1 MTRQFPTVLRGGLAA
16 ALALTSLAGCSLH
29 AEPTPPTKP
38 ATSTVYAGYVLLA
51 ETPAGSTA
59 AFARVIVDPGRDCPA
74 LAGAGTERIETTPRK
89 NPHGFSVKVC
99 EARYP
104 FGRSLTVEGGPRLP
118 VAVEAPSRIA
128 VLGDSGCKP
137 KDQAGCGLDDPEWP
151 FPVLARAAAANKPDL
166 VLHVGD
172 YNYRG
177 TPSGFKVTV
186 DGKEVQNWYYDAGDG
201 AEPSEKCG
209 LPGPY
214 YSQNSKGNPDADQWE
229 AWWLDFFQPAGD
241 LLTAA
246 PWVFTRGNHE
256 LCSHAGPGWFYFL
269 DASSELPE
277 GGPEGGGRQLACPSQ
292 GGAQVGDNPALPH
305 LQLVEPQ
312 VLHLGDLDLVV
323 IDSANACDQL
333 PGLVDVY
340 ERQLLAAAKRLRGPS
355 EARQV
360 WLMSHRPVWGVADAS
375 APLYGCD
382 GQPETGPPPPYGE
395 LNQTLQCALRGEAG
409 DALLPRLDQ
418 ILAGHMHRFEALS
431 FTAPTRRPPTLIVG
445 NSGVAEDPGPPNGAF
460 AQSVDGAPAA
470 GFSVDQFG
478 YLELTRDGH
487 GTWQGAMVAVD
498 GAAAWAPFLAPC
510 ATPAT
515 ADQALC
521 VKPLPSA
528 K

>member
-1 MTRQFPTVLRGGLAA
+1 MRRRLSPILRGAFWA
-16 ALALTSLAGCSLH
+16 VLALVFLARLSLC
-29 AEPTPPTKP
+29 AEPAP
-38 ATSTVYAGYVLLA
+38 ARPAVYAAYVLLA
-51 ETPAGSTA
+51 ESPAGSTS
-59 AFARVIVDPGRDCPA
+59 AFARVIVDPGRECPA
-74 LAGAGTERIETTPRK
+74 LIGTGTERIATTPRR
-89 NPHGFSVKVC
+89 NPHGFTVKVC

-104 FGRSLTVEGGPRLP
+104 FGRSLAVEEGPRLP
-118 VAVEAPSRIA
+118 VVAEAPSRIA
-128 VLGDSGCKP
+128 VFGDSGCKP
-137 KDQAGCGLDDPEWP
+137 KDQQGCGLDDPQWP
-151 FPVLARAAAANKPDL
+151 FPVLARTAAANRPDL

-186 DGKEVQNWYYDAGDG
+186 DGQQVQRWYYDAGDG

-214 YSQNSKGNPDADQWE
+214 LSQNSTGNPDADTWE

-246 PWVFTRGNHE
+246 PWIFTRGNHE

-277 GGPEGGGRQLACPSQ
+277 GGGRQLACPSQ
-292 GGAQVGDNPALPH
+292 DGEGPALPH

-312 VLHLGDLDLVV
+312 VLHLGGLDLVV

-333 PGLVDVY
+333 PGLTDVY
-340 ERQLLAAAKRLRGPS
+340 ERQLLAAAKRLRGPD
-355 EARQV
+355 ERKTA
-360 WLMSHRPVWGVADAS
+360 WLMSHRPIWGVADA
-375 APLYGCD
+375 AETLYGCD
-382 GQPETGPPPPYGE
+382 GQPQSGPAVPYGE

-409 DALLPRLDQ
+409 AALLPLLDQ
-418 ILAGHMHRFEALS
+418 IVAGHMHRFEAFS
-431 FTAPTRRPPTLIVG
+431 FAAPSRRPPTLVVG
-445 NSGVAEDPGPPNGAF
+445 NSGVVEDTGPPTGAF
-460 AQSVDGAPAA
+460 AQTVDGAPAA
-470 GFSVDQFG
+470 GFSVAQFG

-487 GTWQGAMVAVD
+487 GTWQGAMVALNPAD
-498 GAAAWAPFLAPC
+498 WSPFLAPC

-521 VKPLPSA
+521 VKPLPPA
-528 K
+528 GK

>member
-1 MTRQFPTVLRGGLAA
+1 MKRRLPVLAVLIF
-16 ALALTSLAGCSLH
+16 LTAGSLYAQP
-29 AEPTPPTKP
+29 AVPP
-38 ATSTVYAGYVLLA
+38 VYAAYVLLA
-51 ETPAGSTA
+51 ESPAGKTV
-59 AFARVIVDPGRDCPA
+59 AFARVIVDPGRECPA
-74 LAGAGTERIETTPRK
+74 LVGPGKERIATTPRR
-89 NPHGFSVKVC
+89 NPHGFTVKVC

-104 FGRSLTVEGGPRLP
+104 FGRSLAVDGGPRLP
-118 VAVEAPSRIA
+118 VVAESPSRIA
-128 VLGDSGCKP
+128 VFGDSGCKP
-137 KDQAGCGLDDPEWP
+137 KDQTGCGLDDPQWP
-151 FPVLARAAAANKPDL
+151 FPAMARAAAASRPDL

-177 TPSGFKVTV
+177 TPSGFKTTV
-186 DGKEVQNWYYDAGDG
+186 DGQQVQNWYYDAGDG
-201 AEPSEKCG
+201 AEPSEQCG

-277 GGPEGGGRQLACPSQ
+277 GGGKQLACPSQ
-292 GGAQVGDNPALPH
+292 DGEGPALPH

-312 VLHLGDLDLVV
+312 VLRLGDLALVV

-340 ERQLLAAAKRLRGPS
+340 QRQLTAAAKRLRRPY
-355 EARQV
+355 ENNKA
-360 WLMSHRPVWGVADAS
+360 WLMSHRPIWGVVDEAET
-375 APLYGCD
+375 LYGCD
-382 GQPETGPPPPYGE
+382 GQPQSGPALPYGE

-409 DALLPRLDQ
+409 EALLPALDQ
-418 ILAGHMHRFEALS
+418 IIAGHMHRFEALS
-431 FTAPTRRPPTLIVG
+431 FAAPTRRPPTLIVG

-460 AQSVDGAPAA
+460 AQTVDGAPAA
-470 GFSVDQFG
+470 GFSVAQFG
-478 YLELTRDGH
+478 YLELTRGSH
-487 GTWQGAMVAVD
+487 GTWQGAVVALNPAD
-498 GAAAWAPFLAPC
+498 WSPFLAPC
-510 ATPAT
+510 ATPA
-515 ADQALC
+515 ADQAFC

-528 K
+528 GK